1 MLWEHTSLKA
11 FWFLARNFRRTL
23 AKRRMVQARRRVD
36 HEYIASWFQYAPV
49 TKKAPRKLV
58 RQLSRSEA
66 ARTP

>member
-1 MLWEHTSLKA
+1 M
-11 FWFLARNFRRTL
+11 L

-49 TKKAPRKLV
+49 TKKAPRKMV
-58 RQLSRSEA
+58 RQISRSEA